1 MKMANAGRLMAGV
14 AEAEITCQVGL
25 ELAAELNPRV
35 SRGVR
40 TPLMAKALVLSNG
53 AESLAIVTLDLF
65 GLQYEAAERL
75 VQAIGERCGL
85 KPEAVMVICSHTRGG
100 PYTTPV
106 VGWPGV
112 HQAYLDEVVG
122 RVPEVVAEAQA
133 RLEEASLGWGH
144 AILPHLVYNHR
155 LETRN
160 MKTITA
166 WLGVPRNEVLQPEGP
181 TDPEFSL
188 LVVRD
193 NRGRPL
199 CLLWNMAADNRFP
212 PDDYIS
218 ADLPYLVQVAVDE
231 RMNDPVYSFQN
242 NPRHVPCLYLG
253 GCGGNISF
261 THDLDSTADALASA
275 VMAVQ
280 LETPCDPMIR
290 LGCAQEK
297 MILPIRDYSQ
307 FWSQAD
313 IELKYPQ
320 ALEAYAREVELL
332 QQEGAH
338 AVPTWIQ
345 AFRLGRF
352 ALVGLPGMPFVEF
365 ALAIK
370 GQSPFQATLV
380 AGNVG
385 GYVGYVIT
393 QAAFERAGF
402 ESWPARSA
410 KVGPGGG
417 EFMAEEALTLLQE
430 LKRI

>member
-1 MKMANAGRLMAGV
+1 MTTIGRLMAGT
-14 AEAEITCQVGL
+14 AEAEITCQVGT

-65 GLQYEAAERL
+65 GLQHEAAEQLTQR
-75 VQAIGERCGL
+75 ICERCGF
-85 KPEAVMVICSHTRGG
+85 KPEAVMTLCSHTRGG

-112 HQAYLDEVVG
+112 NEAYLAEVVN

-133 RLEEASLGWGH
+133 HLQEASLGWGR
-144 AILPHLVYNHR
+144 ALLPHLVYNHR

-166 WLGVPRNEVLQPEGP
+166 WLGIPRNEVLQPEGP

-199 CLLWNMAADNRFP
+199 CLLWNIAADNRFSA
-212 PDDYIS
+212 DEYIS
-218 ADLPYLVQVAVDE
+218 ADLPYLVQAAVDE
-231 RMNDPVYSFQN
+231 RMNDPVYAFQN
-242 NPRHVPCLYLG
+242 NPAHVPCLYVG
-253 GCGGNISF
+253 GCGGNVSF
-261 THDLDSTADALASA
+261 THDLETTADALASA

-290 LGCAQEK
+290 LGCAREK
-297 MILPIRDYSQ
+297 VILPIRDYSQ

-320 ALEAYAREVELL
+320 AVEAYAREVEFL

-338 AVPTWIQ
+338 AVPTAIQ

-365 ALAIK
+365 ALEIK
-370 GQSPFQATLV
+370 NKSPFQATLV
-380 AGNVG
+380 TGNAG

-410 KVGPGGG
+410 RVGPGGG
-417 EFMAEEALTLLQE
+417 EFMAEEAVALLNE
-430 LKRI
+430 LRRA

>member
-1 MKMANAGRLMAGV
+1 MTTTRTSTSVMERLKAGV
-14 AEAEITCQVGL
+14 AEIEITGQVGL

-35 SRGVR
+35 SRGVG

-65 GLQYEAAERL
+65 GLQRETAERL
-75 VQAIGERCGL
+75 AQGVSERCGL
-85 KPEAVMVICSHTRGG
+85 KPEGVMVICSHTRGA

-112 HQAYLDEVVG
+112 HEEYLAEVIG
-122 RVPEVVAEAQA
+122 RVPEVVAAAQA
-133 RLEEASLGWGH
+133 RLEDASLGFGH

-166 WLGVPRNEVLQPEGP
+166 WMGVPKNEVLQPEGP

-199 CLLWNMAADNRFP
+199 CLLWNLAADNRFSL
-212 PDDYIS
+212 DDQVS
-218 ADLPYLVQVAVDE
+218 AGLPHFVQAALDTTLG
-231 RMNDPVYSFQN
+231 Q
-242 NPRHVPCLYLG
+242 HVPCLYLT
-253 GCGGNISF
+253 GCGGNVSF
-261 THDLDSTADALASA
+261 THDLDHTADAVASA

-280 LETPCDPMIR
+280 LETPCDPMIK
-290 LGCAQEK
+290 LGCTRER
-297 MILPIRDYSQ
+297 MILPIRDYAQ

-320 ALEAYAREVELL
+320 ALEAYAQEVELL
-332 QQEGAH
+332 QKEGAH
-338 AVPTWIQ
+338 AVPTSVQ
-345 AFRLGRF
+345 VFRLGRF

-365 ALAIK
+365 ALEIK
-370 GQSPFQATLV
+370 EKSPFQATLV
-380 AGNVG
+380 AGNAG
-385 GYVGYVIT
+385 DYAGYVIT
-393 QAAFERAGF
+393 RAAFERAGF

-417 EFMAEEALTLLQE
+417 EFMAEEAISLLSE
-430 LKRI
+430 LRRA